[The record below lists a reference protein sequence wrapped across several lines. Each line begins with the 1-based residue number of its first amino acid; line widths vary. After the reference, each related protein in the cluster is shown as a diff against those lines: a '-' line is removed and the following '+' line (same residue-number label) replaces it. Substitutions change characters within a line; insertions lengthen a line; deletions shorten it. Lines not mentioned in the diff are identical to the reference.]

1 MPIVYEWLDAAPTAA
16 PAQAAEQAPAPAETP
31 ATPAGATSVINVAES
46 LDANEVLIAPFTVSK
61 DSIPGLD
68 STNSEMIGT
77 ILAIL
82 LCLYVVK
89 VLLSLLPRVILIGI
103 GVAVVYAF
111 LR

>member
-1 MPIVYEWLDAAPTAA
+1 MPIVYA
-16 PAQAAEQAPAPAETP
+16 PAPAQAPAPAETP
-31 ATPAGATSVINVAES
+31 ATSVINVAES

-111 LR
+111 LQ

>member
-31 ATPAGATSVINVAES
+31 AVSVVNVAES
-46 LDANEVLIAPFTVSK
+46 LDANEVLIAPFSVSK

-68 STNSEMIGT
+68 SSNSEMIGT